1 MSDTAHRSWNENPH
15 APSLEED
22 GIDRVTR
29 RERKCHSSGTL
40 HLGPRRNAHH
50 LDSTRIQHAPV
61 LSAQDEEQ
69 GDPHPA
75 THPLLDG
82 TAAGNA
88 SEQERGTDLGSVQGR
103 EEQGVADQGVHVDK
117 VLSLGKKNCLFF

>member
-1 MSDTAHRSWNENPH
+1 MSDTAHRTWSENPH
-15 APSLEED
+15 LAED

-40 HLGPRRNAHH
+40 HLGPRRNAPHH
-50 LDSTRIQHAPV
+50 DSTRIQHAPV
-61 LSAQDEEQ
+61 LPARDEER
-69 GDPHPA
+69 GDPHHA

-88 SEQERGTDLGSVQGR
+88 SETERGTDLESVRGR
-103 EEQGVADQGVHVDK
+103 EEQGAADQGVRVDK
-117 VLSLGKKNCLFF
+117 VLFIG